1 MGCRVC
7 IRGLSNPGL
16 TLKII
21 MMKKTLYFLIF
32 VLALGLTS
40 CEKLHDWNQQD
51 DPAIEYSPVWPLSGE
66 WWVVYRF
73 DDGSGVIDDYTGAGH
88 VPLFTYNTASNS
100 ATEFWI
106 SDGGNLGSGESSF
119 WSYCVKCPCN
129 VDNTSYAI
137 WVNVSNGR
145 VIEDG
150 GVSPSGI
157 VSDSIYLEV
166 EFEDAPGTIF
176 QVSGIRKTGF
186 LEDEY

>member
-1 MGCRVC
+1 
-7 IRGLSNPGL
+7 
-16 TLKII
+16 
-21 MMKKTLYFLIF
+21 MMKKTLYLLIF

-73 DDGSGVIDDYTGAGH
+73 DDGSGVVDDYYGVGH
-88 VPLFTYNTASNS
+88 VPLFTSNTASNS

-129 VDNTSYAI
+129 VDNASFSGDSLISTADWEGAPYAI
-137 WVNVSNGR
+137 WVNVGNGR

-150 GVSPSGI
+150 GVSPSGV
-157 VSDSIYLEV
+157 VSDSIYFEV
-166 EFEDAPGTIF
+166 EYEDNPGTIF